1 MTNYTKTYDVIV
13 VGGGHAG
20 CEAALASA
28 RMGAA
33 TLLLTGNVDMIG
45 HMSCNP
51 AIGGLAKG
59 HLVREIDALGGEMG
73 RAIDASGIQYR
84 RLNTKKGPAVRATR
98 AQADRA
104 TYMKTIKHTL
114 ESQNNLEIKQHIV
127 DELIVED
134 ETVRGVKTA
143 IGLNFFAKKVI
154 LTTGTFLNGLMHI
167 GLTNFEGGRLGDF
180 CAKHLSASLIKCG
193 FKLGRLKTGTVPRL
207 DGKTID
213 YSSLVEQFGDEP
225 RPRFSFSDI
234 ENILPQKSC
243 FITYTND
250 NTHEIIRSGL
260 DRSPLYTGKIEGV
273 GPRYCPSIEDKIVR
287 FADKERHQIF
297 LEPEGVDTDEIY
309 ANGIPTSLPIDI
321 QIRLVHSIPG
331 LESAEIVRPGYAV
344 EYDYATPTQL
354 KSTLEAKCVSGLYHA
369 GQLNG
374 TSGYE
379 EAAAQGLMAAI
390 NAVLSVRGEE
400 PLVLDRSQAYIGV
413 LIDDLVTKGTQ
424 EPYRMFTSRAEYRL
438 LLREDNADLR
448 LREIG
453 RKMGLVLDDDWNNFR
468 EKRSQINRLED
479 YLKRIRAFPN
489 KETNT
494 KFSDIDL
501 VGLKNVATLEE
512 IVRRPEISIKT
523 VLERFGAG
531 VESYSDEALEQV
543 EIRTKYEGYIKAQ
556 EEGVVRLKKMEE
568 LIIPDNFNYGEVE
581 NLSREVREKLN
592 SIKPR
597 TLGQASRIS
606 GITPAALSILMVHLK

>member
-1 MTNYTKTYDVIV
+1 MLDYNKTYDVIV

-28 RMGAA
+28 RMGAP

-73 RAIDASGIQYR
+73 KAIDASGIQYR

-104 TYMKTIKHTL
+104 TYMKTIKRTL
-114 ESQNNLEIKQHIV
+114 ESQSNLEIKQHIV
-127 DELIVED
+127 DELIVEAK
-134 ETVRGVKTA
+134 TVKGVKTA

-167 GLTNFEGGRLGDF
+167 GLTTFEGGRLGDF
-180 CAKHLSASLIKCG
+180 CAKHLSASLIQCG

-234 ENILPQKSC
+234 ENVLPQKSC
-243 FITYTND
+243 FITYTNHD
-250 NTHEIIRSGL
+250 THEIIRSGL

-331 LESAEIVRPGYAV
+331 LEHAEIVRPGYAV

-369 GQLNG
+369 GQING

-424 EPYRMFTSRAEYRL
+424 EPYCMFTSRAEYRL

-453 RKMGLVLDDDWNNFR
+453 RKMELVNDDDWNNFR
-468 EKRSQINRLED
+468 EKRTQINRLED
-479 YLKRIRAFPN
+479 YLKNTRVFPN

-494 KFSDIDL
+494 KFSDIGL
-501 VGLKNVATLEE
+501 AGLKNVATLKE

-523 VLERFGAG
+523 VFEHFGTG

-543 EIRTKYEGYIKAQ
+543 EIRTKYEGYIRAQ

-568 LIIPDNFNYGEVE
+568 LVIPENFNYGEVE
-581 NLSREVREKLN
+581 NLSREVREKLC